1 MRHHFRLALV
11 AGLVLGTS
19 LAARPASA
27 QAEERSTGQ
36 FVVIPRAGLVRFAD
50 GTSLEQ
56 AGFLGFEALYNLQRW
71 LSVGTSITVSQPTT
85 RKEDFPAAFAYEDTT
100 FLFLVRQPV
109 TLFDAGL
116 TAHGTLPTFGRVAPY
131 ILGGVGYS
139 TLYLDPQTEGRD
151 ERIGLVSFQ
160 VGGGADL
167 RLSNSAGIRIE
178 ARDLGFLGY
187 DRERLNP
194 VNPAYQAYNRFQDV
208 LPERTPSKKDGTM
221 HNLVLSIGFT
231 FTPSIGGTNGEGNQ

>member
-11 AGLVLGTS
+11 AGLVAATS
-19 LAARPASA
+19 LTAGTASA
-27 QAEERSTGQ
+27 QDETRSTGS
-36 FVVIPRAGLVRFAD
+36 FIVIPRAGLVRYAE
-50 GTSLEQ
+50 GTSLEN
-56 AGFLGFEALYNLQRW
+56 AGFLGFEALYGLQRW
-71 LSVGTSITVSQPTT
+71 LSIGTAITVSQPST

-109 TLFDAGL
+109 TMFDAGL
-116 TAHGTLPTFGRVAPY
+116 TAHGTLPTLGRIAPY
-131 ILGGVGYS
+131 ILGGVGYT

-151 ERIGLVSFQ
+151 ERVGMMSFQ

-167 RLSNSAGIRIE
+167 RLSNSAGIRLE
-178 ARDLGFLGY
+178 ARDLGFVGY

-194 VNPAYQAYNRFQDV
+194 VSPAYQAYNRFQEI
-208 LPERTPSKKDGTM
+208 LPARTPSKKDATM

-231 FTPSIGGTNGEGNQ
+231 FTPSLGGNSGEGNQ